1 MPERPVPADGSDRQ
15 DTADGG
21 YFDSLTPAVYLRLT
35 TFKPDGVPVSCTV
48 HSVAD
53 GGRVY
58 FRAGTR
64 SGAVDRLRHTSAVQ
78 VARCGVLGFCTYG
91 PPLDAVARQLPESE
105 ASVVAAELDRK
116 HRAWRRFATWLLRS
130 RAVYYQ
136 LAAYDLVRGQDGPPG
151 RLAPLRIEV
160 RVTRVSVASDATTS
174 LAALCPPARKPRSG
188 RRDNMRIVT
197 VTMAPHEGPPH
208 DAPATADMPRLDR
221 MRSCLSAR
229 PRPPAIR
236 KHAGARASRRGAGH
250 DIAQLSVSG

>member
-21 YFDSLTPAVYLRLT
+21 YFDSLAPAGYLRLT

-53 GGRVY
+53 GGRAY

-64 SGAVDRLRHTSAVQ
+64 SGSVKRLRHTGAVQ

-91 PPLDAVARQLPESE
+91 PPRDAVARRLPDGE
-105 ASVVAAELDRK
+105 AGVVAAELDRK
-116 HRAWRRFATWLLRS
+116 YRVWRRFATRLLRS

-136 LAAYDLVRGQDGPPG
+136 LAADDLVRGQDGPPG
-151 RLAPLRIEV
+151 RLTPLRIEV
-160 RVTRVSVASDATTS
+160 RVTRASVASDAPTA
-174 LAALCPPARKPRSG
+174 LAARCPPARKPRTG

-197 VTMAPHEGPPH
+197 VTMAPHEAPPH
-208 DAPATADMPRLDR
+208 GAPATADVPR
-221 MRSCLSAR
+221 
-229 PRPPAIR
+229 
-236 KHAGARASRRGAGH
+236 
-250 DIAQLSVSG
+250 